1 QPPIRTGVIR
11 GAFVMLASLG
21 LAGAGARTL
30 LRSGRAVKTGL
41 TLQACATGDRR
52 SGRGGLSL
60 PGIAG

>member
-1 QPPIRTGVIR
+1 MQ
-11 GAFVMLASLG
+11 ASLG

-41 TLQACATGDRR
+41 TLQACATGDRK